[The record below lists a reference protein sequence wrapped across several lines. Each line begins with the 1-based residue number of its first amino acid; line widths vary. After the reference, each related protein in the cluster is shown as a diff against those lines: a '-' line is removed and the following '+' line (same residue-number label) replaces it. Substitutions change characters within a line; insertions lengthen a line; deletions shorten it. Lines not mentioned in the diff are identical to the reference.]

1 MKRRIAPFISVLAL
15 AGCAVGPDYV
25 SPETTTAPQFVGAAD
40 AGATPEQLL
49 ERWWANFGDE
59 ELNKLITEAIRS
71 NIDLRAAIA
80 RVNQA
85 RAIRQETFLNLF
97 PTVTSDLIYTRTQTP
112 TQTFAGGAFPSNSPY
127 IENEYYN
134 VGLDAVWE
142 VDVFGRVRR
151 GVEAKTAESEAS
163 VAELHDAVRI
173 LVAEVARTYFDLRGT
188 QLQARVSEQN
198 AKTQEQVVR
207 VAEALF
213 QGGQSTEFDV
223 VRARAQHS
231 TTLATIPPFQARMQ
245 ADMYRLAV
253 LCGKQP
259 QELVPVL
266 EASKPLPA
274 YSGPVSIGDPA
285 GLLKRRPD
293 IRTTERLLHAA
304 TANIGVQKGE
314 LFPKV
319 MFSGSLGYQSNTFSG
334 ISGPDSGQYNV
345 TPAITWPAF
354 NLGRIFAYID
364 QAEAGQQQ
372 ALARY
377 EQAVLIALEET
388 EGSLAS
394 FGAARKRRNYLQD
407 SVKQS
412 SKAVVIARTQYENG
426 LIDLLP
432 VLDAQRVVLSNQL
445 QLAESETNLLV
456 SLVTLF
462 KSLGGGWNEAI
473 SEVKSEPAAEPLVE
487 ASQDS

>member
-1 MKRRIAPFISVLAL
+1 M
-15 AGCAVGPDYV
+15 
-25 SPETTTAPQFVGAAD
+25 
-40 AGATPEQLL
+40 
-49 ERWWANFGDE
+49 
-59 ELNKLITEAIRS
+59 
-71 NIDLRAAIA
+71 
-80 RVNQA
+80 
-85 RAIRQETFLNLF
+85 
-97 PTVTSDLIYTRTQTP
+97 
-112 TQTFAGGAFPSNSPY
+112 
-127 IENEYYN
+127 
-134 VGLDAVWE
+134 
-142 VDVFGRVRR
+142 
-151 GVEAKTAESEAS
+151 
-163 VAELHDAVRI
+163 
-173 LVAEVARTYFDLRGT
+173 
-188 QLQARVSEQN
+188 
-198 AKTQEQVVR
+198 R

-334 ISGPDSGQYNV
+334 ISGPDSGQYNIA
-345 TPAITWPAF
+345 PAITWPAF

>member
-1 MKRRIAPFISVLAL
+1 
-15 AGCAVGPDYV
+15 
-25 SPETTTAPQFVGAAD
+25 
-40 AGATPEQLL
+40 
-49 ERWWANFGDE
+49 
-59 ELNKLITEAIRS
+59 
-71 NIDLRAAIA
+71 
-80 RVNQA
+80 
-85 RAIRQETFLNLF
+85 
-97 PTVTSDLIYTRTQTP
+97 
-112 TQTFAGGAFPSNSPY
+112 
-127 IENEYYN
+127 
-134 VGLDAVWE
+134 
-142 VDVFGRVRR
+142 
-151 GVEAKTAESEAS
+151 
-163 VAELHDAVRI
+163 
-173 LVAEVARTYFDLRGT
+173 
-188 QLQARVSEQN
+188 
-198 AKTQEQVVR
+198 
-207 VAEALF
+207 
-213 QGGQSTEFDV
+213 
-223 VRARAQHS
+223 
-231 TTLATIPPFQARMQ
+231 MQ

-345 TPAITWPAF
+345 APAITWPAF

>member
-1 MKRRIAPFISVLAL
+1 MKRHIAPFVSILAL

-25 SPETTTAPQFVGAAD
+25 PPETPTAPQFLGSSE
-40 AGATPEQLL
+40 AGATPEQVL
-49 ERWWANFGDE
+49 ERWWAHFGDE
-59 ELNKLITEAIRS
+59 ELNKLVTDAVRS
-71 NIDLRAAIA
+71 NVDLRGAIA

-97 PTVTSDLIYTRTQTP
+97 PTVTSDFIYTRTQTP

-134 VGLDAVWE
+134 IGLDAVWE
-142 VDVFGRVRR
+142 IDIFGRVRR
-151 GVEAKTAESEAS
+151 GVESKTAESEAS

-173 LVAEVARTYFDLRGT
+173 LVAEVARTYFDLRGM
-188 QLQARVSEQN
+188 QLQIQVAEQN
-198 AKTQEQVVR
+198 ARTQEQVVK

-213 QGGQSTEFDV
+213 KGGQSTEFDV
-223 VRARAQHS
+223 VRSRAQHS
-231 TTLATIPPFQARMQ
+231 TTLAAVPPLKARAQ

-259 QELVPVL
+259 QELVSAL
-266 EASKPLPA
+266 QAAKPLPA
-274 YSGPVSIGDPA
+274 YAGPISIGDPA

-293 IRTTERLLHAA
+293 IQAAERMLHAA
-304 TANIGVQKGE
+304 TANIGVQQGE

-319 MFSGSLGYQSNTFSG
+319 MFSGSLGFQSNEFSG
-334 ISGPDSGQYNV
+334 LSGSQAGQYV
-345 TPAITWPAF
+345 TTPAITWPAF
-354 NLGRIFAYID
+354 NLGRILAHID
-364 QAEAGQQQ
+364 QAEAAQQQ

-388 EGSLAS
+388 EGSLVS
-394 FGAARKRRNYLQD
+394 FGAARSRRDHLQD

-412 SKAVVIARTQYENG
+412 AKAVSIARTQYENG

-445 QLAESETNLLV
+445 QLAESETSLLV

-473 SEVKSEPAAEPLVE
+473 SEVKSEPASEPLVD
-487 ASQDS
+487 ASKDS